1 MSQFLLAG
9 SLSAD
14 SWLIWLIILWIL
26 PWKGVA
32 LWKAARNE
40 HKWWFIALLVLN
52 TMAILEIVYIFF
64 FSKKKKM
71 IEKKEEKIEVQ
82 EQEKVEE

>member
-1 MSQFLLAG
+1 MIQSLLAG
-9 SLSAD
+9 SLSS

-32 LWKAARNE
+32 LWRAARNE

-52 TMAILEIVYIFF
+52 TMAILEIIYIFF
-64 FSKKKKM
+64 FSKKKGM

-82 EQEKVEE
+82 EQERVEE

>member
-1 MSQFLLAG
+1 MTQSLLAG
-9 SLSAD
+9 SLSAN
-14 SWLIWLIILWIL
+14 SWIIWLILLWTL

-52 TMAILEIVYIFF
+52 TMAILEIIYIFF
-64 FSKKKKM
+64 FSKKKGL
-71 IEKKEEKIEVQ
+71 IEKKEEITETQ
-82 EQEKVEE
+82 EQEKIEE

>member
-1 MSQFLLAG
+1 MAQSLLVSFLLANP
-9 SLSAD
+9 
-14 SWLIWLIILWIL
+14 WIICLILLWAL

-52 TMAILEIVYIFF
+52 TMAILEIIYIFF
-64 FSKKKKM
+64 LSEKKVI
-71 IEKKEEKIEVQ
+71 IEKKEEIIETQ
-82 EQEKVEE
+82 EQEKIEE